1 MENTYQKH
9 SISRIVAWIVAAILL
24 ITAVGAIVMFSRKD
38 KDDATTT
45 FQDGL
50 IMTAVPTIRLSEPQG
65 VRFTA
70 VVTPELYNE
79 VTEDEHKKFGM
90 VIAPVSYFMK
100 VDVGETQG
108 DCDWVKSF
116 EAESLTVITME
127 DITPYADTEPDGTL
141 IDYRFNCS
149 VTNVLYKNINL
160 QFLGIGY
167 VKTTNGENVEYK
179 YASFENGLLYKECAF
194 YNCRRLTSITI
205 GNSVTSIGRN
215 AFSGCSSL
223 QYNEYDNAY
232 YLGNDSNPY
241 VVLVKAKS
249 EAITTCT
256 IHEKTKVIYSSAFCN
271 CSSLTSITIPDSVT
285 SIGDYAFYGCGSLTS
300 ITIGNSVTSIGYE
313 AFSYCSSLTSI
324 TIPDSITSIGYDA
337 FLNCSSLTSVTFEN
351 TNGWY
356 VTENTNGTSGTSVT
370 VTNSSKNA
378 TYLKSTYDDYYW
390 KRG

>member
-50 IMTAVPTIRLSEPQG
+50 TMTAVPTIRLFEPQG

-79 VTEDEHKKFGM
+79 VTEDENKEFGM

-127 DITPYADTEPDGTL
+127 DFTPYAATEPDGTL

-149 VTNVLYKNINL
+149 VTNVLYKNTNL

-167 VKTTNGENVEYK
+167 VKTTNGDNVEYK
-179 YASFENGLLYKECAF
+179 YASFADGLLYKQCA
-194 YNCRRLTSITI
+194 YSYAYVAAERL
-205 GNSVTSIGRN
+205 N
-215 AFSGCSSL
+215 AYVVS
-223 QYNEYDNAY
+223 NEYLAQSDLDVLNGVINSSVDYANGLAEATEDNSTYAVT
-232 YLGNDSNPY
+232 L
-241 VVLVKAKS
+241 S
-249 EAITTCT
+249 EI
-256 IHEKTKVIYSSAFCN
+256 EKTLKVGETFTLKTEIAEGVKVPVWWQSSDQSVATVKDGVVTALKN
-271 CSSLTSITIPDSVT
+271 GTTTISAVVAGKKYTCLVT
-285 SIGDYAFYGCGSLTS
+285 VGETQAQA
-300 ITIGNSVTSIGYE
+300 V
-313 AFSYCSSLTSI
+313 
-324 TIPDSITSIGYDA
+324 
-337 FLNCSSLTSVTFEN
+337 
-351 TNGWY
+351 
-356 VTENTNGTSGTSVT
+356 VTE
-370 VTNSSKNA
+370 
-378 TYLKSTYDDYYW
+378 
-390 KRG
+390 

>member
-50 IMTAVPTIRLSEPQG
+50 TMTAVPTIRLSEPQG

-149 VTNVLYKNINL
+149 VTNVLYKNTNL

-179 YASFENGLLYKECAF
+179 YASFENGLLYKECA
-194 YNCRRLTSITI
+194 YSYAYVAAERL
-205 GNSVTSIGRN
+205 
-215 AFSGCSSL
+215 
-223 QYNEYDNAY
+223 NAY
-232 YLGNDSNPY
+232 VVNAEYLAQSDLDILNGVIN
-241 VVLVKAKS
+241 KS
-249 EAITTCT
+249 
-256 IHEKTKVIYSSAFCN
+256 V
-271 CSSLTSITIPDSVT
+271 
-285 SIGDYAFYGCGSLTS
+285 DYANGLAEATED
-300 ITIGNSVTSIGYE
+300 NSTYAVTLSEIDKTLKVGE
-313 AFSYCSSLTSI
+313 TFTLKAEIAEGVKVPVWWQSS
-324 TIPDSITSIGYDA
+324 DQ
-337 FLNCSSLTSVTFEN
+337 SVATVK
-351 TNGWY
+351 NGV
-356 VTENTNGTSGTSVT
+356 VTALKDGTSTITAVVAGKKYTCLVT
-370 VTNSSKNA
+370 VGA
-378 TYLKSTYDDYYW
+378 TQEQAVPTE
-390 KRG
+390 